1 MKQSKGLGEVPQ
13 KKSKAAARRRIT
25 IIATFLVLVLIAGMV
40 VGAMLV
46 LSPNIQTQT
55 AIPASMTDFFET
67 QGYVVLS
74 DTQVTSQ
81 DHSNLYY
88 TVPNGERVPG
98 GSVVANAYA
107 TGQQAEARVALE
119 GVNTQLAQLQ
129 EAQSTYLESGD
140 VEALLKQRQT
150 QVYSLLDAMDT
161 GNYGSLQTPLSAV
174 AFAANKLQIATG
186 EATDFNARIE
196 SLTALKQQYEAASV
210 AQADIVAPAG
220 GYFVPS
226 GKYDRV
232 LKTYDELAALTPEAL
247 QAAMQQTPEY
257 YSTDVVGHIV
267 SDYKW
272 YFFTNIPAA
281 QANKFAVGSKLQ
293 LLFPDYTETTLPVTV
308 EQVDVDEI
316 LGIAKVQMLC
326 EHINATVLG
335 LRLEKAQVVF
345 STQKGIRIDK
355 KALRI
360 KDGEYGVFVKVGNL
374 VRYRKISILL
384 EDENYVLI
392 SDTVQSGVNE
402 VQLYDEVIVDNGGL
416 ELYDKRIL

>member
-1 MKQSKGLGEVPQ
+1 MKQSKEPGEMPQ
-13 KKSKAAARRRIT
+13 KKSKAASRRRIT
-25 IIATFLVLVLIAGMV
+25 IIATFLVLVLISGMV

-81 DHSNLYY
+81 EHSNLYY
-88 TVPNGERVPG
+88 TVPNGERVPA

-107 TGQQAEARVALE
+107 SGQQAEARVALE

-161 GNYGSLQTPLSAV
+161 GNYGSLQTPLSSV

-186 EATDFNARIE
+186 EATDFNTRIE

-210 AQADIVAPAG
+210 AEADIVAPAG

-247 QAAMQQTPEY
+247 QAAMQQTAEY

-272 YFFTNIPAA
+272 YFFTIIPAA